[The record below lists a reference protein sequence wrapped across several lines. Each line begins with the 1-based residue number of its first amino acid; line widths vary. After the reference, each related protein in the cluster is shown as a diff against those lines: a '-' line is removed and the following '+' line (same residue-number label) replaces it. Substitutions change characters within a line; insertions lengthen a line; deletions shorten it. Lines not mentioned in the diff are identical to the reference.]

1 MIDEKYREFLKKKKL
16 QEIRNLE
23 KRIEDIIKDE
33 SMYKWG
39 IKTALKKFGISYK
52 VARRHF
58 PNLCQKIINN
68 HLEYVKQ
75 KVRKG

>member
-1 MIDEKYREFLKKKKL
+1 MRNIENFLRKETTRNKEFRE
-16 QEIRNLE
+16 ENR
-23 KRIEDIIKDE
+23 DIIEDE

-58 PNLCQKIINN
+58 RI
-68 HLEYVKQ
+68 YVK
-75 KVRKG
+75 RL